1 MDRIAVGA
9 TASTDD
15 ARAVGGASTVC
26 EVRVDGG
33 DVEPKIAQS
42 PGVPRLRP
50 SNDERSELIVSGS
63 PGLRP
68 RFAPTL
74 PAPRADAVIRDA
86 PIDALR
92 RALTAE
98 LRDRKVRV
106 DSLAV
111 ADAALGESASD
122 VDATLRRDARSRRP
136 GRDEPP
142 AWVERLVA
150 FVDDAPVF
158 RTGGGGGGGG
168 GGGADGAPGPGAR
181 TRETIGAL
189 ERWVDASVE
198 RVCREGG
205 DASRRANRA
214 PAHPT
219 RNVGPSDDSFD
230 DSFDAEAAAE
240 GALWIYRVAFDEL
253 TDEVRRQCRD
263 RGALL
268 AKVWDHFF
276 SVVEARAGLRYEA
289 LVADARVQGFHTRT
303 QLANAKK
310 EADAS
315 NAKLKDVEGA
325 LAGERAAN
333 HRERTS
339 SSMAALA
346 AKIKERELNAEVDRL
361 KTSDSEHRE
370 RLAAAR
376 LTERR
381 LIADADAA
389 RLNARDLT
397 ARLTREAAERDRLE
411 KRLAAETEKAEG
423 WRAEVERVQAV
434 VAERDR
440 AVEAL
445 NGSLNDATKSLA
457 RERARATALA
467 GALEECRAALEERT
481 RVLDES
487 NEANETL
494 REKIETCTRD
504 AAGLRSALGD
514 ARAQRDALDL
524 DLHDARACIATG
536 CTREA
541 SLRKAL
547 AEGADALMEER
558 ATRENER
565 AGRERESARA
575 DAAIDE
581 VHAATETRRIE
592 REALRSELV
601 GVRGVMRDLAG
612 GVRTLGDLAEGIL
625 AEDLEVKS
633 GDTDLSDGLTDDA
646 SVESVA
652 ADIARGAALAHR
664 VVERLGA
671 HRKELGDAVR
681 ARDVARSRLYDAHDV
696 IANLE
701 REVADAKLKTLRLE
715 KDVKER
721 DGVVT
726 SREREIAKLR
736 SACVT
741 HVEDAKAAAARLL
754 AEETRSAELRS
765 ERCALEKEVRRC
777 AKIAEDLDAC
787 RVKLEASEEQR
798 VELTSVVEGLEA
810 KREALEAGTRAAEGR
825 IARLAANVEALEGD
839 RTRLEKLVQSERSE
853 HERVVRD
860 ERERLRASA
869 KRASDRATRSLRAC
883 ETRLAE
889 AEESLRKTK
898 ARASVTSR
906 LKVGLLTRRCET
918 LSVKLAARDVAAIA
932 QRESFVRD
940 MLAKEKATTELVR
953 EVRRA
958 QLEWASEVSETIAEV
973 SALRDDAASSLA
985 DALAMRRKTDGEL
998 REYRRR
1004 FATSRD
1010 VSQQCDDACVAQLVE
1025 RARRQP
1031 RLDRGADVIRGRVLD
1046 ARRTSRVIVETYLKR
1061 VQLEAGEAGRARDIT
1076 HGACGLGALGNDT
1089 VFDALRRAIAETPR
1103 LAAAFP
1109 SSAHTLGSA
1118 NSAEE
1123 ANSAED
1129 VDRGVDRVMAS
1140 ARHHA
1145 RRGDAKCA
1153 AFCRFADCLDSES
1166 RHADSDRRFASPGA
1180 FHVFCSVLGCA
1191 MKVFGDEFSGT
1202 ALRDWR
1208 DGAATIPTRVAMDVV
1223 ANVYNTDAPRD
1234 VPLVRESLIRRSE
1247 EFTAE
1252 GGRELGLDF
1261 DFFLSQIMEE
1271 YAAGLAPVNPMEAPR
1286 RVEGAGHAR
1295 EGGSSRRG
1303 RKPGV

>member
-1 MDRIAVGA
+1 L
-9 TASTDD
+9 
-15 ARAVGGASTVC
+15 TVC

-33 DVEPKIAQS
+33 DVEPKTAAQS
-42 PGVPRLRP
+42 PGIPWRRP
-50 SNDERSELIVSGS
+50 SNDERSELFVSGGS
-63 PGLRP
+63 SLRP

-74 PAPRADAVIRDA
+74 PAPRADALIRAADAPADA

-106 DSLAV
+106 DSLAA
-111 ADAALGESASD
+111 ADAALGAGSAD
-122 VDATLRRDARSRRP
+122 GNVDATLRRDARFRRP
-136 GRDEPP
+136 GRDKPP

-158 RTGGGGGGGG
+158 RTR
-168 GGGADGAPGPGAR
+168 GGGADGGASGPGAC

-214 PAHPT
+214 PAHPHGG
-219 RNVGPSDDSFD
+219 GPFDDTLDDSS

-263 RGALL
+263 RGKLL

-276 SVVEARAGLRYEA
+276 SVVEARAGLRYES
-289 LVADARVQGFHTRT
+289 LVADARIETIQTRT
-303 QLANAKK
+303 QLANAKQ

-315 NAKLKDVEGA
+315 NAELAALEDA

-333 HRERTS
+333 NRERTS

-346 AKIKERELNAEVDRL
+346 AKIKERELHAEVDRL
-361 KTSDSEHRE
+361 KTCDSEHRE

-376 LTERR
+376 VTERR

-389 RLNARDLT
+389 RVHVRDLT
-397 ARLTREAAERDRLE
+397 ARVTREAAERDRLE
-411 KRLAAETEKAEG
+411 KRLADETEKAEG
-423 WRAEVERVQAV
+423 WRAEVASVRAV

-445 NGSLNDATKSLA
+445 NGSLEDATKSLA

-467 GALEECRAALEERT
+467 GALEECREALEERT
-481 RVLDES
+481 RVLDQS
-487 NEANETL
+487 KEANETL
-494 REKIETCTRD
+494 RQKIESMRQQAED
-504 AAGLRSALGD
+504 LRSALGD
-514 ARAQRDALDL
+514 ARAQRDALEL
-524 DLHDARACIATG
+524 DIHDAHACIATG

-541 SLRKAL
+541 SLRKEL
-547 AEGADALMEER
+547 AEGADALIEER
-558 ATRENER
+558 AALENER
-565 AGRERESARA
+565 ECRERESARA
-575 DAAIDE
+575 DAAIADAD
-581 VHAATETRRIE
+581 AATETRRTE

-625 AEDLEVKS
+625 AEDLEAN
-633 GDTDLSDGLTDDA
+633 GLTDDA

-652 ADIARGAALAHR
+652 ADITRGAALARR

-701 REVADAKLKTLRLE
+701 RQVADAKLETLRLD

-721 DGVVT
+721 DGVIA
-726 SREREIAKLR
+726 SRERDIAKLR

-741 HVEDAKAAAARLL
+741 HVEDAKATAARLL

-765 ERCALEKEVRRC
+765 ERCALEKEVRRF
-777 AKIAEDLDAC
+777 AKVTEDLDAC
-787 RVKLEASEEQR
+787 RVKLEASEEQ
-798 VELTSVVEGLEA
+798 VAGLTSVVEGLEA
-810 KREALEAGTRAAEGR
+810 EREALEAGTRAAEGR
-825 IARLAANVEALEGD
+825 IARLASNVEALESD

-853 HERVVRD
+853 HERAVRD

-906 LKVGLLTRRCET
+906 LKVGLLTRRCQT
-918 LSVKLAARDVAAIA
+918 LAVKLAARDVAAVA
-932 QRESFVRD
+932 REERFVRH
-940 MLAKEKATTELVR
+940 MLAKEKATVELVR
-953 EVRRA
+953 EVRRT
-958 QLEWASEVSETIAEV
+958 QLEWAAEVSEAIAEV
-973 SALRDDAASSLA
+973 SALRDDAAKTV
-985 DALAMRRKTDGEL
+985 DASRAMRRKTDGEL

-1010 VSQQCDDACVAQLVE
+1010 ASQQCDDARVAHLVE

-1031 RLDRGADVIRGRVLD
+1031 RLDRYDADEINHGDNPILD
-1046 ARRTSRVIVETYLKR
+1046 ARRTSRVIVRTYLKR
-1061 VQLEAGEAGRARDIT
+1061 VQLAAGESGRARDIT

-1103 LAAAFP
+1103 LAAAST
-1109 SSAHTLGSA
+1109 SSAMLQQGFSCDGLVRSA
-1118 NSAEE
+1118 NSGEE
-1123 ANSAED
+1123 AYSADD

-1166 RHADSDRRFASPGA
+1166 RHADSDRRFASVDA

-1191 MKVFGDEFSGT
+1191 MKVFGEGEFTGAT
-1202 ALRDWR
+1202 LRDWR

-1234 VPLVRESLIRRSE
+1234 VPVVRESLIRRSE
-1247 EFTAE
+1247 EFAGV
-1252 GGRELGLDF
+1252 GGSELGLDF
-1261 DFFLSQIMEE
+1261 DFFLSRIMEE
-1271 YAAGLAPVNPMEAPR
+1271 YAAGRAPVNPMEAPR

-1303 RKPGV
+1303 R